1 MDNKTEDRTTKKSE
15 IVSSDMPVAVKV
27 TIHIPDD
34 VPELVKQQKI
44 NRIYDILTKTKAE

>member
-1 MDNKTEDRTTKKSE
+1 MDNITEDRTTKKSE

-27 TIHIPDD
+27 TIHILDD

-44 NRIYDILTKTKAE
+44 NRIYDILTKKKSE